1 MQKGR
6 SRRRKRGRSEEKEV
20 GRREL
25 RFQGQRGRAAGPASL
40 TLLYRPPVRSHS
52 SASMS
57 ITLSAGCWPL
67 ALPCLDLPLPG
78 QSLSLG
84 RLVLCWAG
92 SHSCSLKDKQASRH
106 LKEPDEDKVA
116 EEAWAHR

>member
-6 SRRRKRGRSEEKEV
+6 SRRRKRGRSEEREV

-84 RLVLCWAG
+84 RLVCPMLG
-92 SHSCSLKDKQASRH
+92 RFSLLQLERQTGQQT
-106 LKEPDEDKVA
+106 PQGT
-116 EEAWAHR
+116 